1 MLLYFEDILLIL
13 SIASCAI
20 LILFMLKKLHDLI
33 EYCSHVILA
42 NAVQRRR
49 TGLRRK
55 SEGKERFMQ
64 QETAGEIMSVLVCI
78 SASPSNQRVIRSATR
93 FAQGSRR
100 SITALYVDDGKTG
113 EERAAAIR
121 NLELAES
128 LGASGQ
134 IVNGRDVLGT
144 IMDYARDNAVT
155 DLFIGYSGP
164 SQGPYLRHLPV
175 YRLVHNLPEVDI
187 HIIPDSITGLK
198 PSGLESGSK
207 EGLYLKDVL
216 ILVTVMGLAT
226 ALSYLFD
233 RSTFSNSNIIMR

>member
-1 MLLYFEDILLIL
+1 
-13 SIASCAI
+13 
-20 LILFMLKKLHDLI
+20 
-33 EYCSHVILA
+33 
-42 NAVQRRR
+42 
-49 TGLRRK
+49 
-55 SEGKERFMQ
+55 MQ

-93 FAQGSRR
+93 FAQGSRQ

-233 RSTFSNSNIIMR
+233 RSTFSNSNITKKTNSHFPGMTPMPRRIKKNTNERMSVMRNDMRDMGKIMRLFLLYSLRRCFCCGVS